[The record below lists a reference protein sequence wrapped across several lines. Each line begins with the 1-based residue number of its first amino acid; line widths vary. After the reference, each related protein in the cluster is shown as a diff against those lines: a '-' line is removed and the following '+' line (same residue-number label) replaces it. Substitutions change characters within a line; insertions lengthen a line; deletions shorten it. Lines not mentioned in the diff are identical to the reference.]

1 MCVGGIEDKDR
12 SHAKKVCASALDM
25 LRFVEGVNIQHEALG
40 KESWQ
45 IRIGIHSGSLI
56 AGNSGN
62 TFDIWGDSV
71 NVASRLENACEPG
84 KIHISQKTKDYLEG
98 MGEVTPRGEIELKDK
113 GLWNTFFLE
122 SLN

>member
-1 MCVGGIEDKDR
+1 M
-12 SHAKKVCASALDM
+12 
-25 LRFVEGVNIQHEALG
+25 
-40 KESWQ
+40 
-45 IRIGIHSGSLI
+45 I

-71 NVASRLENACEPG
+71 NVASRLENAGEPG

-98 MGEVTPRGEIELKDK
+98 MGEVTPRGEIELKGK